1 MLEIKNADLVQ
12 TKSFLYDLKLKPQLS
27 RHRTK
32 LIKLLDDKIKDLTE
46 SSTELIKQYA
56 KKDDNDNPIING
68 NLIEFDNATN
78 RIAFEKEDAILANE
92 VSHINLEEYP
102 NVYDAIKQALS
113 ELDIELDKEKANT
126 FELLCELFNVE

>member
-1 MLEIKNADLVQ
+1 MLEIKNSDLVQ

-56 KKDDNDNPIING
+56 KKDDNGNPIINDQMVEFDTVE
-68 NLIEFDNATN
+68 NRIEFQ
-78 RIAFEKEDAILANE
+78 KEDTILANE
-92 VSHINLEEYP
+92 ICKINLEEYP

-113 ELDIELDKEKANT
+113 ELDIELDKDKANT